1 MKRIASFLLAL
12 ALAFSLTACTV
23 PAEKADDGKIQI
35 VATLFPYYDF
45 ARAIVGDRADVTLLL
60 SPGREAHSFEPTPLD
75 AVTISEA
82 DVFLYN
88 GGEGEYWVESM
99 LDAAGEHIAV
109 ASRMMDYVD
118 ALNEEYVEGMQGAD
132 GHDHDHEH
140 GSHDDHDHDH
150 EDEHDSDEIEYDEH
164 IWTSPK
170 NAVVLCRA
178 VCDAIC
184 RADAENAAF
193 YRANCEN
200 YCAQLEDLDARFA
213 ALCESVGRH
222 GGVYTSHLRDQ
233 GDRLE
238 ESVQEAIDIARR
250 SGARVNVS
258 HHKAMG
264 EKNFGKVRKTT
275 RMLHEAGIPA
285 THDVYPYAASSTMLI
300 ATLPKEFAKLEPK
313 QLLEAL
319 ADETQLE
326 RLAALLRESVG
337 AADGDAAIACGLDKL
352 LIANAPRMPEA
363 AGKTIAQLAAARGVG
378 AFEMYTA
385 LLRENK
391 LGAQYIKFGMS
402 EADVKY
408 LMADELCMYG
418 TDGLYIPGMTM
429 THPRA
434 IGSFPRV
441 LRVAVREDELV
452 SLEEA
457 VRKMTSMAAE
467 VYGLA
472 GKGVIRP
479 GMDADLVLFDAQRI
493 TDHADYTAP
502 LAPNE
507 GIKRVYV
514 NGVCAVKDDTPTGAL
529 AGRLLRLSR

>member
-1 MKRIASFLLAL
+1 M
-12 ALAFSLTACTV
+12 
-23 PAEKADDGKIQI
+23 
-35 VATLFPYYDF
+35 
-45 ARAIVGDRADVTLLL
+45 
-60 SPGREAHSFEPTPLD
+60 
-75 AVTISEA
+75 
-82 DVFLYN
+82 
-88 GGEGEYWVESM
+88 
-99 LDAAGEHIAV
+99 
-109 ASRMMDYVD
+109 
-118 ALNEEYVEGMQGAD
+118 
-132 GHDHDHEH
+132 
-140 GSHDDHDHDH
+140 
-150 EDEHDSDEIEYDEH
+150 
-164 IWTSPK
+164 
-170 NAVVLCRA
+170 
-178 VCDAIC
+178 
-184 RADAENAAF
+184 
-193 YRANCEN
+193 
-200 YCAQLEDLDARFA
+200 
-213 ALCESVGRH
+213 GRH

-313 QLLEAL
+313 QLIEAL

-326 RLAALLRESVG
+326 RLAALLRDSVG

-418 TDGLYIPGMTM
+418 TDGLYIPGMPM

-441 LRVAVREDELV
+441 LRVAVREDKLV

-514 NGVCAVKDDTPTGAL
+514 NGVCAVKDDAPTGAL